1 MDGQPNIG
9 TGPCPPT
16 TEAVVAEARQ
26 AFEELICFCL
36 SEERTFGEF
45 EKRLSYIPHIRR
57 VISPN
62 FREGQDAAVG
72 EDRSGAGGPARQG
85 RPDQYHARSRAADLL
100 NHRSSCP

>member
-45 EKRLSYIPHIRR
+45 EKRLLVLLFGLGR
-57 VISPN
+57 VLTRLMLVHRHLQLNLEPY
-62 FREGQDAAVG
+62 
-72 EDRSGAGGPARQG
+72 QG
-85 RPDQYHARSRAADLL
+85 MQGYRLGNAYVKRKLTTTRFKAKH
-100 NHRSSCP
+100 